1 MKQLTITIGFFLRLK
16 VQEIY
21 KFTVYKVY
29 EKFREQSAIEQVAW
43 IFSIIMSTTLMYL
56 GLTSG
61 PSVYK
66 ESTPMVAQCLF
77 NTIAYVVLILT
88 IWIVSLLIMAGTIAL
103 ISWIVDN
110 WEEAKRMYKKYEKR
124 KLKEE
129 IKRAKKNED
138 NMGKS

>member
-1 MKQLTITIGFFLRLK
+1 
-16 VQEIY
+16 
-21 KFTVYKVY
+21 
-29 EKFREQSAIEQVAW
+29 
-43 IFSIIMSTTLMYL
+43 
-56 GLTSG
+56 
-61 PSVYK
+61 
-66 ESTPMVAQCLF
+66 MVAQCLF